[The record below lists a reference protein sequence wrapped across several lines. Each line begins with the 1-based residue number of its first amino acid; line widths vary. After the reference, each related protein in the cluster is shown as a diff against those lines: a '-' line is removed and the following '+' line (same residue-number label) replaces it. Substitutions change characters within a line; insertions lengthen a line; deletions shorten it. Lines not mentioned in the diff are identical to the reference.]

1 MKIRRRCVQIT
12 DVGTYEGV
20 PDFYSEKYVFFKMY
34 FFVKKLWHGLLRRL
48 RFFYLCLNLLQI
60 FFYGL
65 LLKITSHL
73 NPCRRYASDICTK
86 VVNFS
91 YSI

>member
-34 FFVKKLWHGLLRRL
+34 FFVKKL
-48 RFFYLCLNLLQI
+48 
-60 FFYGL
+60 
-65 LLKITSHL
+65 
-73 NPCRRYASDICTK
+73 
-86 VVNFS
+86 
-91 YSI
+91 